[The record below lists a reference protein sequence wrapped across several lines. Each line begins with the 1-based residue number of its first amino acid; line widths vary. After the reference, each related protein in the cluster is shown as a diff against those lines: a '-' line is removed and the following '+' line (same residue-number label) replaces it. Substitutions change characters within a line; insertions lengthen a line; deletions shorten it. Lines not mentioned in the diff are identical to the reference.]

1 MPRGL
6 KNVGKADMKL
16 LEIRHLHK
24 RYGDTV
30 ALHDI
35 GLSLDKGEVVVIL
48 GPSGCGKSTL
58 LRCVNG
64 LEAIQGG
71 EIRMAGAGVFGRDLG
86 WQAARQKVG
95 MVFQN
100 YELFAHLNVLD
111 NILLAPQKVQKRPRA
126 EAEAQADKLLARVGL
141 LERKH
146 AYPRE
151 LSGGQKQRIA
161 IVRALIMN
169 PDILLLDEIT
179 AALDPEMVR
188 EVLDVVLEL
197 AREGMSMLI
206 VTHEMG
212 FAEKVADRIIFMDH
226 GRIIE
231 ENRPHAFFTRADSE
245 RARIFLNGLH
255 Y

>member
-1 MPRGL
+1 M
-6 KNVGKADMKL
+6 
-16 LEIRHLHK
+16 
-24 RYGDTV
+24 
-30 ALHDI
+30 
-35 GLSLDKGEVVVIL
+35 
-48 GPSGCGKSTL
+48 
-58 LRCVNG
+58 
-64 LEAIQGG
+64 
-71 EIRMAGAGVFGRDLG
+71 
-86 WQAARQKVG
+86 
-95 MVFQN
+95 
-100 YELFAHLNVLD
+100 NVLD

>member
-1 MPRGL
+1 M
-6 KNVGKADMKL
+6 L
-16 LEIRHLHK
+16 LDIRHLHK
-24 RYGDTV
+24 RYGDTI

-35 GLSLDKGEVVVIL
+35 NFHLHKGEVAVIL

-58 LRCVNG
+58 LRCING
-64 LEAIQGG
+64 LEPIQGG
-71 EIRMAGAGVFGRDLG
+71 EIRMEGAGIFGRDLG
-86 WQAARQKVG
+86 WDSVRQRIG

-100 YELFAHLNVLD
+100 YELFPHLSVID
-111 NILLAPQKVQKRPRA
+111 NILLAPRKVQKRAR
-126 EAEAQADKLLARVGL
+126 EEVQAQADKLLARVGL
-141 LERKH
+141 LARKH
-146 AYPRE
+146 AWPRE

-169 PDILLLDEIT
+169 PEILLLDEIT

-197 AREGMSMLI
+197 AHDGMSMII

-212 FAEKVADRIIFMDH
+212 FAEKVADRILFMDH
-226 GRIIE
+226 GHIVE
-231 ENRPHAFFTRADSE
+231 ENSPHAFFARPNSE